1 MEMNNIN
8 LGRVLLGGL
17 LAGLVL
23 NVGEFLLN
31 DVVLGTQ
38 MREFFARYG
47 ISEPGGSFL
56 VAAVTLTFAIG
67 ILLVFLYAL
76 IRPRLGPGVKT
87 AITAGLIMWF
97 GIYVYTGVV
106 NGLLFGIPI
115 NAMLIGLIWGLLEYL
130 VAAIAGAWVYKE
142 A

>member
-1 MEMNNIN
+1 MNSIN

-31 DVVLGTQ
+31 DVVLGAQ
-38 MREFFARYG
+38 MREFFARYT
-47 ISEPGGSFL
+47 IPEPGGSFL
-56 VAAVTLTFAIG
+56 VAAVTLTLAVG
-67 ILLVFLYAL
+67 IVLVFLYAL

-87 AITAGLIMWF
+87 AIIAGLIMWF

-106 NGLLFGIPI
+106 NGLLFGVPAS
-115 NAMLIGLIWGLLEYL
+115 AMLIGLIWGLLEYV

>member
-1 MEMNNIN
+1 MSNIN

-23 NVGEFLLN
+23 NVGEVLLN
-31 DVVLGTQ
+31 DVVMGTQ

-47 ISEPGGSFL
+47 IAEPGASFM
-56 VAAVTLTFAIG
+56 VAAVTLTFTVG
-67 ILLVFLYAL
+67 VVLVFLYAL

-87 AITAGLIMWF
+87 AIIAGLIMWF
-97 GIYVYTGVV
+97 AIYVYTGVV

-115 NAMLIGLIWGLLEYL
+115 NAMVIGLVWGLLEYL
-130 VAAIAGAWVYKE
+130 LAAIAGAWIYKE

>member
-1 MEMNNIN
+1 MNNIN

-47 ISEPGGSFL
+47 IPDPGGSFMM
-56 VAAVTLTFAIG
+56 AAVTLTFAIG
-67 ILLVFLYAL
+67 IVLVFLYAL

-87 AITAGLIMWF
+87 AIIAGLILWF
-97 GIYVYTGVV
+97 GVYVYPGVV

-115 NAMLIGLIWGLLEYL
+115 NVMLIGLIWGLLEYL
-130 VAAIAGAWVYKE
+130 AAAVAGAWVYKE

>member
-1 MEMNNIN
+1 MKNIN

-47 ISEPGGSFL
+47 IAEPGGSFMF
-56 VAAVTLTFAIG
+56 AAVTLTFAIG
-67 ILLVFLYAL
+67 VVLVFLYAL

-87 AITAGLIMWF
+87 AIIAGLIMWF
-97 GIYVYTGVV
+97 GIYFYTGVV

-115 NAMLIGLIWGLLEYL
+115 NAMMIGLFWGLLEYL
-130 VAAIAGAWVYKE
+130 LAAIAGAWIYKE